1 MRRRCSRTAGDLK
14 RRQHSIWYVND
25 QDRATGEHLR
35 RRQQHYLWMF
45 TEDLSIRVIPSSLDR
60 DEYEARLLIEPP
72 SQATEE
78 MLARAFS
85 VSGNASYRLGYPFSE
100 FVRLLVSELCSY
112 DRVAYEIVYLYEPDK
127 DTPSGFELM
136 HLNPTQLR
144 RRRGRTVQLVPPDV
158 ARDRGVSTEIELV
171 DEDLVT
177 FQLPRDL
184 RRVIA
189 RTVANLDALSN
200 QQWHSLGMAAMEGKV
215 PYDFSTHNRSMML
228 ALAEATRATGW
239 NGRGTLHEHTLT
251 TFWLRRE
258 VTFHRFVARVRTAIL
273 EQVNALLRRVGPR
286 LHFNAQL
293 RLEGFP
299 TDAALDE
306 VLGLIDA
313 GEIPLTEVVGRLS
326 NVRRKEE
333 LPEQKANPPPPATQ
347 PRPG

>member
-1 MRRRCSRTAGDLK
+1 MRRRHYPSAGDLK
-14 RRQHSIWYVND
+14 RQQHSIWYVND
-25 QDRATGEHLR
+25 QDRATGDHLR

-72 SQATEE
+72 SQATEV

-85 VSGNASYRLGYPFSE
+85 VSGNTSYRLGYPFSE
-100 FVRLLVSELCSY
+100 FVSLLVSELCSY
-112 DRVAYEIVYLYEPDK
+112 DRVTYEIVFLYEPDR

-144 RRRGRTVQLVPPDV
+144 RRWGRTVQLVPPNV
-158 ARDRGVSTEIELV
+158 ARDRGVSTEIKLM

-177 FQLPRDL
+177 FQLPRQL
-184 RRVIA
+184 RRLIA
-189 RTVANLDALSN
+189 RSVASLDALSDR
-200 QQWHSLGMAAMEGKV
+200 QWHSLGMAAMEGKV

-239 NGRGTLHEHTLT
+239 NGRGTLYEHTLT

-258 VTFHRFVARVRTAIL
+258 VRFHRFVARVRAAIL
-273 EQVNALLRRVGPR
+273 DQVNALLRRVGPR
-286 LHFNAQL
+286 LNFDAQL

-299 TDAALDE
+299 KEAVYDE
-306 VLGLIDA
+306 VLRLIDA
-313 GEIPLTEVVGRLS
+313 GEIPLSEVVGRLS
-326 NVRRKEE
+326 NVRRKED
-333 LPEQKANPPPPATQ
+333 PPDQKANPPPATQ
-347 PRPG
+347 PGPG